1 MQETKAHF
9 PSGRI
14 WLISLGTPD
23 QIADV
28 LPLRQYL
35 WGGYTLVIRKDNQ

>member
-1 MQETKAHF
+1 MHETKAHF

-28 LPLRQYL
+28 LAVMQYVAE
-35 WGGYTLVIRKDNQ
+35 YTMEVRTDG